1 MSKFVKVYQTSFE
14 HDPFRKVAIL
24 QWIVLGNLLTLGYK
38 TTLLSS
44 LIPINYEDSI
54 DNFFDLDRS
63 GLPLLMIKGTNVVE
77 YIRRAP
83 GEMMSR
89 IFKRRILSTYGG
101 GYGPPSWV
109 TEMYAK

>member
-1 MSKFVKVYQTSFE
+1 M
-14 HDPFRKVAIL
+14 
-24 QWIVLGNLLTLGYK
+24 GNLLTLGYK

-44 LIPINYEDSI
+44 LIPIDYEDSI
-54 DNFFDLDRS
+54 DNFFDLDQS
-63 GLPLLMIKGTNVVE
+63 GLPLLMVKGTNVVE

-83 GEMMSR
+83 GEMMAR
-89 IFKRRILSTYGG
+89 IIKRRIFFTYEG